1 MAVSRRSP
9 SKRPKGPP
17 KGGSSAPKEAWLGL
31 LGADPRPWLLSCDEP
46 SARWLTLSELVDAP
60 VDEADLANARREVL
74 ADPGTRVLL
83 DRLPSWG
90 DAAGF
95 SGHNS
100 PSFAPNLL
108 NLLADLGL
116 AGGDDGRIERLLDAM
131 LERQGEDDRF
141 PSYGSYP
148 RSAPPVW
155 GALPCDTHAI
165 TEVLVRFG
173 RAGDGRV
180 QRAAAR
186 IEADLAA
193 TDQGPGWLC
202 RPDPAVGFR
211 GPGRK
216 SDVCPQVTLEA
227 LRVLGRLGRVTPSV
241 STAARTA
248 LAVWLQRGRHKPYM
262 FGHGRRF
269 KTIKWPTLWY
279 DVHAVLE
286 TLTHYPEVWS
296 GDGAGPEDRTAVA
309 ELAAC
314 MIAANVD
321 EHGTVTPRS
330 CYRGFE
336 SFSFGQKKHPSPFA
350 TARVAIVLRRLG
362 GLADAVAAVDV
373 AVIDA

>member
-1 MAVSRRSP
+1 
-9 SKRPKGPP
+9 
-17 KGGSSAPKEAWLGL
+17 
-31 LGADPRPWLLSCDEP
+31 
-46 SARWLTLSELVDAP
+46 
-60 VDEADLANARREVL
+60 
-74 ADPGTRVLL
+74 
-83 DRLPSWG
+83 
-90 DAAGF
+90 
-95 SGHNS
+95 
-100 PSFAPNLL
+100 
-108 NLLADLGL
+108 
-116 AGGDDGRIERLLDAM
+116 M
-131 LERQGEDDRF
+131 LEPQGEDARF

-148 RSAPPVW
+148 RGAPPVW

-186 IEADLAA
+186 IEADLAE

-216 SDVCPQVTLEA
+216 SDVCPQVNLEA
-227 LRVLGRLGRVTPSV
+227 LRVLARLGRVAPSV

-248 LAVWLQRGRHKPYM
+248 LAVWLQRARHKPYM

-269 KTIKWPTLWY
+269 KTIKWPTFWY
-279 DVHAVLE
+279 DVHAVLD
-286 TLTHYPEVWS
+286 TLTRYPEVWS
-296 GDGAGPEDRTAVA
+296 GDGARPEDRTAVA

-314 MIAANVD
+314 MIAGNVD
-321 EHGTVTPRS
+321 EHGAVTPRS

-336 SFSFGQKKHPSPFA
+336 TFSFGQKKRPSPFA

-362 GLADAVAAVDV
+362 GLAEAVAAVDV
-373 AVIDA
+373 AALDA